1 MSRTITVRLTK
12 PQMAALQAALVRATD
27 EWEAEMEDGDTCNN
41 DRRRCADRALIK
53 LLDAWYD
60 R

>member
-12 PQMAALQAALVRATD
+12 PQMAALQAAVARATD
-27 EWEAEMEDGDTCNN
+27 EWEAEIEDGDTWNS
-41 DRRRCADRALIK
+41 DRRRCVDRAWIK